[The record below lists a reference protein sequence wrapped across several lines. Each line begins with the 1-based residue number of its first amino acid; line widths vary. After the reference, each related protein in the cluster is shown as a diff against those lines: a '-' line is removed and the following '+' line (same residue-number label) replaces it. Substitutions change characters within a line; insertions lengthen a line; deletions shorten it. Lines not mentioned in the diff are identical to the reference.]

1 MEKSIKFKQNFLF
14 LLLVFSQNL
23 TWKFIMLI
31 PNIDE
36 MAKKTMPFIQVFCSA
51 LYIFLTVITTAD
63 REIYIEYIEKNPMIK
78 KFLDAF
84 MKLIFSIFSWG
95 ICALIIPLELC
106 DANKEDVP
114 RIADQNKKGVE
125 DMINNLNSQ
134 RDDVRILE
142 VISCLF
148 LILLFVSFFLDEI
161 VLSYIAD
168 FCSMICAIISGMFVA
183 RNIRKFDLSQIQP
196 EIDNDSGTL

>member
-1 MEKSIKFKQNFLF
+1 MEKSIKVKQILLF
-14 LLLVFSQNL
+14 FLLVFSQNL

-36 MAKKTMPFIQVFCSA
+36 MVKKAMPICQVLCSA
-51 LYIFLTVITTAD
+51 IYIFLTVIATAD
-63 REIYIEYIEKNPMIK
+63 REIYMECIEKNPMIK

-84 MKLIFSIFSWG
+84 MKLLFSIFSWC
-95 ICALIIPLELC
+95 ICFLILIPELL
-106 DANKEDVP
+106 DANKDDIKK
-114 RIADQNKKGVE
+114 IADQNKKSVE

-142 VISCLF
+142 SISCLF
-148 LILLFVSFFLDEI
+148 LILLFISFFSDEI
-161 VLSYIAD
+161 VLSYTAD
-168 FCSMICAIISGMFVA
+168 SCSMICAIISGMFVA
-183 RNIRKFDLSQIQP
+183 RNIRKFDLSQIQS